1 MLILARNHAK
11 RKRTLTTDPRA
22 PHAQYRDD
30 SEQRIMHLIFCVYFM
45 L

>member
-1 MLILARNHAK
+1 VLILAVRTK
-11 RKRTLTTDPRA
+11 SCETRTLTPGSQA
-22 PHAQYRDD
+22 HAQYRDD